1 MSKHIQHIITDAE
14 LAHLLEGDAV
24 VQPPQQFTH
33 NVMASI
39 NALPDGRTNH
49 TTWWQWLA
57 LIGGGIPA
65 LMQTLAFMFSAWNIA
80 NIG

>member
-1 MSKHIQHIITDAE
+1 MSKHSKQNSFDDE
-14 LAHLLEGDAV
+14 LEQLLQSNNF

-39 NALPDGRTNH
+39 NGLPDVHPNYP
-49 TTWWQWLA
+49 TWWQWLA
-57 LIGGGIPA
+57 LIGGGVPA
-65 LMQTLAFMFSAWNIA
+65 LMQTVAFMFSAWNIA